1 MSKYGISVIE
11 ILKRTVIVE
20 AGDIDEAIRRVE
32 DEVEQGKLA
41 LTDRDYN
48 DREIVP
54 SKYWKGGKVPAD
66 EDVSLYWNIQADAQ
80 REKVVKWE

>member
-20 AGDIDEAIRRVE
+20 ADGIDEAIQRVE
-32 DEVEQGKLA
+32 DAVEQGEIV

-54 SKYWKGGKVPAD
+54 SKYWDGGKVPDD
-66 EDVSLYWNIQADAQ
+66 EDVSGYWNI
-80 REKVVKWE
+80 

>member
-20 AGDIDEAIRRVE
+20 ADGIDEAIRRVA
-32 DEVEQGKLA
+32 DAVEQGEIV

-54 SKYWKGGKVPAD
+54 SKYWDGGKVPDD
-66 EDVSLYWNIQADAQ
+66 EDVSGYWNI
-80 REKVVKWE
+80 

>member
-20 AGDIDEAIRRVE
+20 ADEIDKAIRRVE
-32 DEVEQGKLA
+32 DAVEQGEIV

-54 SKYWKGGKVPAD
+54 SKYWDGGNVPDD
-66 EDVSLYWNIQADAQ
+66 EDVSGYWNI
-80 REKVVKWE
+80 

>member
-20 AGDIDEAIRRVE
+20 ADGIDEAIRRVE
-32 DEVEQGKLA
+32 DAVEQGEIV

-54 SKYWKGGKVPAD
+54 SKYWDGGKVPDD
-66 EDVSLYWNIQADAQ
+66 EDVSGYWNI
-80 REKVVKWE
+80 